1 MTVVVYECDTCKR
14 EVYRKQNTAGIDVV
28 GRCVITNGCKGK
40 LLQIEVKPA
49 HAVGH
54 STTPVIGLQDW
65 TPRKILYTHT
75 QAFAKKQ
82 WVITHDMNG
91 IPIVNVFTYKQNST
105 DLIPVTPVSIEPT
118 SGNVTTITFATA
130 TAGVAQLLMR
140 SSVTDQAITTL
151 KPRVVENEYT
161 ADHFVLSES
170 LYMTNGPEAYGE
182 FTVATRIAT
191 RDNPTFGFDPYQEI
205 RIQPVYLSPSTLEH
219 MPNLPQLVFRAI
231 NNTPVDTASSP
242 WAGTTKVVVAG
253 AQYVVRSVNIHYP
266 SGTLPT
272 LGIPEG
278 APVFF
283 NIVDAAGNIV
293 RTLQKGEMLALLA
306 DSPFLVVDKIF
317 DKYVDL
323 SQITEA
329 SAPKQ
334 LVYNNLN
341 WRFNPSLLTK
351 TYPNIITL

>member
-1 MTVVVYECDTCKR
+1 MAVVVYECDTCKR
-14 EVYRKQNTAGIDVV
+14 EVYRKQNTEGIDVV
-28 GRCVITNGCKGK
+28 GRCVITSGCKGK
-40 LLQIEVKPA
+40 LLQIEIKPS

-65 TPRKILYTHT
+65 TPRRILFTHT

-82 WVITHDMNG
+82 WIINHNMNG
-91 IPIVNVFTYKQNST
+91 IPIVNVFQYKQDST
-105 DLIPVTPVSIEPT
+105 DLIAAKPVSIDFT
-118 SGNVTTITFATA
+118 SANTVAITFSTA
-130 TAGVAQLLMR
+130 TAGVAQLMMR
-140 SSVTDQAITTL
+140 SSVSDQTITTL
-151 KPRVVENEYT
+151 KPRVVESEYT

-191 RDNPTFGFDPYQEI
+191 RDNPNYGFDPYKEI
-205 RIQPVYLSPSTLEH
+205 HIQPVYLSPSSLEH
-219 MPNLPQLVFRAI
+219 LPTLPMLTFRAI
-231 NNTPVDTASSP
+231 NNTPVDTATSP

-266 SGTLPT
+266 QGNLPS

-283 NIVDAAGNIV
+283 NVVNSDGSIE

-306 DSPFLVVDKIF
+306 DSPFLVVDKVF

-323 SQITEA
+323 SQISEST
-329 SAPKQ
+329 APRQ